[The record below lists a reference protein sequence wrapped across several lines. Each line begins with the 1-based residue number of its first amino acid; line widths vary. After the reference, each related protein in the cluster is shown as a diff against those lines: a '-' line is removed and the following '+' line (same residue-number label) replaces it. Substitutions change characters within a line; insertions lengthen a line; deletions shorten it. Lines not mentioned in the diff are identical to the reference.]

1 MYIAALKDRWNL
13 LRKLSLLIVDSDE
26 DYLKALSSYLSINYF
41 NEFKIT
47 SISSREY
54 FNKYL
59 SSVQGIDIL
68 LINRNMF
75 NIEIEKK
82 FINTIILMGEDIEDR
97 SIQEYGYIFKYM
109 RATKIYN
116 EIKRNFIL
124 ENPNIGDEGT
134 AGKKMTKV
142 TSVYSPI
149 GGSGKT
155 IVSITT
161 ALKLAEN
168 ANEVLYLNFEDIS
181 STSVFFDCRSRNS
194 MSDIL
199 YLAKDR
205 NEHLSSEILKYI
217 NKDANGVSYI
227 APIKSVLDFETI
239 TRDDIVYFIKAIKSL
254 NKFDNIV
261 IDLSSKFCS
270 LYGGI
275 LSISDNVISILIN
288 DIESKVKMD
297 AFLKQQ
303 ESLDKYFFIMNK
315 VKSGENI
322 KAIPEVLKEEKKPV
336 VGSIE
341 YYSPIDG
348 NINGI
353 NSLVEKNVFN
363 IAMEQI
369 VQNIYFV

>member
-1 MYIAALKDRWNL
+1 VSF

-26 DYLKALSSYLSINYF
+26 DYLKALSTYLSINYF
-41 NEFKIT
+41 NEFKVT
-47 SISSREY
+47 AISSEDY
-54 FNKYL
+54 FKKYL

-75 NIEIEKK
+75 NTEIEKK
-82 FINTIILMGEDIEDR
+82 FINTIILMGEDLEDR
-97 SIQEYGYIFKYM
+97 NINEYGYIFKYM

-116 EIKRNFIL
+116 EIKRYFQI
-124 ENPNIGDEGT
+124 ENPNILEEGI
-134 AGKKMTKV
+134 AGKKITKV

-149 GGSGKT
+149 GGCGKT
-155 IVSITT
+155 IVSIAT

-181 STSVFFDCRSRNS
+181 STSVFFDCRNRNS

-227 APIKSVLDFETI
+227 APVKSVLDFETI
-239 TRDDIVYFIKAIKSL
+239 TREDIMYFIKASKSL
-254 NKFDNIV
+254 NKFDNII

-275 LSISDNVISILIN
+275 LSISDNIISILIG
-288 DIESKVKMD
+288 DTESKVKMD
-297 AFLKQQ
+297 SFLRQQ
-303 ESLDKYFFIMNK
+303 ESLDKYFFLVNK
-315 VKSGENI
+315 VKSGDSIN
-322 KAIPEVLKEEKKPV
+322 AIPDMLKQERKTII
-336 VGSIE
+336 GSIE
-341 YYSPIDG
+341 YYSPIDC
-348 NINGI
+348 NIDGI
-353 NSLVEKNVFN
+353 NSLIEKNVFN

-369 VQNIYFV
+369 VQNIFFV

>member
-1 MYIAALKDRWNL
+1 M
-13 LRKLSLLIVDSDE
+13 RKLSLLIVDSDE

-288 DIESKVKMD
+288 DIESRVKMD